1 MDQDGAG
8 QVLSVDLEERDGREY
23 VSITPHIIGRTSF
36 KHLDVDA
43 ADLASQVALVEQL
56 RASADPDL
64 VLDVRIVGILPDEL
78 EIQEEEVERQLAPS
92 FFKVRVRSRA
102 VPAEPDGVLPPPDTI
117 VGAFIR
123 DLEARIAAAEKAG
136 DMDGALEDRE
146 SLRLGRNLL
155 TDPATVTVV

>member
-1 MDQDGAG
+1 M
-8 QVLSVDLEERDGREY
+8 
-23 VSITPHIIGRTSF
+23 
-36 KHLDVDA
+36 
-43 ADLASQVALVEQL
+43 
-56 RASADPDL
+56 
-64 VLDVRIVGILPDEL
+64 LDVRIVGILPDEL

-123 DLEARIAAAEKAG
+123 DLEARIVAAEKAG